1 MLLRGGTVAGTA
13 ASLDELAAFT
23 PDGARMRVVSSD
35 PQALL
40 AAVAREA
47 AADGVVEAVARRDA
61 AVVARGRDAR
71 ALAAAMGRA
80 VVASGVD
87 VVEMRLE
94 PPSMDDARAAA
105 AGVGTATYEAAYA
118 RTRAALAEPAV
129 ATTTATATRE
139 GEP

>member
-1 MLLRGGTVAGTA
+1 M
-13 ASLDELAAFT
+13 
-23 PDGARMRVVSSD
+23 
-35 PQALL
+35 
-40 AAVAREA
+40 
-47 AADGVVEAVARRDA
+47 
-61 AVVARGRDAR
+61 VARGRDAR
-71 ALAAAMGRA
+71 ALAAAIARA

-118 RTRAALAEPAV
+118 RTRAALATAEATGAGAETRAEP
-129 ATTTATATRE
+129 TG